1 MNEGKIRSKHCA
13 RDRKEGQQPHLIGEH
28 VATYIPGCTSSNS
41 WMSGFFVCMCVC
53 VILNGSQ
60 SASLTKLY
68 FLEAYIQV
76 NYSCK
81 RTRKLL
87 IKFKRFTSNDHAK

>member
-1 MNEGKIRSKHCA
+1 MCSILRTKEVPSNTRQDGTNRIYKKTVILIKDDSHNMNEGKIRSKHCA

-53 VILNGSQ
+53 VFVLS
-60 SASLTKLY
+60 
-68 FLEAYIQV
+68 
-76 NYSCK
+76 
-81 RTRKLL
+81 
-87 IKFKRFTSNDHAK
+87 

>member
-1 MNEGKIRSKHCA
+1 
-13 RDRKEGQQPHLIGEH
+13 
-28 VATYIPGCTSSNS
+28 
-41 WMSGFFVCMCVC
+41 MCFC